1 MLLPLLIIF
10 TKLTLGTDKF
20 LLYIVLYKKKLYLVR
35 GLHLIAF
42 DPTLNVFFSKDD
54 VEETTSLEWM

>member
-1 MLLPLLIIF
+1 MTQMLLPLLVIF
-10 TKLTLGTDKF
+10 TKLSLGTDKF
-20 LLYIVLYKKKLYLVR
+20 LLYKVIYKKKFCLVR

-54 VEETTSLEWM
+54 VEETT